1 MFWGAR
7 RARCG
12 ALMRTGCAT
21 MGKTGNRKMT
31 AGGAGHHRF
40 AAALLALLLSAF
52 ALGGCSSVQGAAS
65 LPDTGA
71 GAASSGEVAAAG
83 PDGAPAAP
91 GEEAASDAD
100 AHGDAAVPAASGEGE
115 AAGAAGAGDAA
126 APAASASDAAADAAV
141 TSDDGAPAVSAAD
154 RLTVRFIDVGQGDC
168 ALLTCGGET
177 LLIDGGPSEASSKL
191 YSILKSLDISR
202 LDYII
207 CTHPDEDHCGGI
219 SGALNFASCGTF
231 FCSVTEHD
239 TRAFASV
246 LRYLGQVPVT
256 VPAVGDG
263 FSLGAAQVT
272 FVGPAQRTRDTNE
285 GSLVCRVDLGEVSF
299 LFTGDAGEESEEA
312 MLAAGAPLD
321 ADVLKVGHHGS
332 AGSSTSQFLAA
343 VSPDYA
349 VISVGAGNSY
359 GHPTD
364 EALARLGA
372 TGATVL
378 RTDELGSVVAVTDG
392 RDVQFSS
399 TKGKLDN

>member
-1 MFWGAR
+1 
-7 RARCG
+7 
-12 ALMRTGCAT
+12 MRTGCTT
-21 MGKTGNRKMT
+21 MGKTGNRKVA
-31 AGGAGHHRF
+31 AGGAGRHRF
-40 AAALLALLLSAF
+40 AAGLLALLLSAF
-52 ALGGCSSVQGAAS
+52 ALGGCSAVQGAAS

-71 GAASSGEVAAAG
+71 GAAGSGEVAAAG
-83 PDGAPAAP
+83 PDGVPAAP
-91 GEEAASDAD
+91 GEEATSNGGSS
-100 AHGDAAVPAASGEGE
+100 GDAAASAATGEGE
-115 AAGAAGAGDAA
+115 AAGA
-126 APAASASDAAADAAV
+126 PV
-141 TSDDGAPAVSAAD
+141 VSAAD

-191 YSILKSLDISR
+191 YSILKSLGISR
-202 LDYII
+202 LDYIV
-207 CTHPDEDHCGGI
+207 CSHSDEDHCGGI

-272 FVGPAQRTRDTNE
+272 FVGPVQRTRDTNE

-312 MLAAGAPLD
+312 MLAAGAHLD

-332 AGSSTSQFLAA
+332 AGSSTSRFLAA

>member
-1 MFWGAR
+1 
-7 RARCG
+7 
-12 ALMRTGCAT
+12 
-21 MGKTGNRKMT
+21 MT
-31 AGGAGHHRF
+31 ASGAGRHRF

-71 GAASSGEVAAAG
+71 GAAGSAEAAAAG
-83 PDGAPAAP
+83 PGGTPAAP
-91 GEEAASDAD
+91 EGEAASDAD
-100 AHGDAAVPAASGEGE
+100 GGEDVAASV
-115 AAGAAGAGDAA
+115 AG
-126 APAASASDAAADAAV
+126 ASDAAAAA
-141 TSDDGAPAVSAAD
+141 DGGAPPVSTAD
-154 RLTVRFIDVGQGDC
+154 RLIVRFIDVDQGDC
-168 ALLTCGGET
+168 ALLTCGGEA

-191 YSILKSLDISR
+191 YSILKSLGISR

-312 MLAAGAPLD
+312 MLAAGVRLD

-332 AGSSTSQFLAA
+332 AGSSTSQFLEA
-343 VSPDYA
+343 VSPDYV

-359 GHPTD
+359 GHPAD
-364 EALARLGA
+364 EALARLA
-372 TGATVL
+372 ACGATVL
-378 RTDELGSVVAVTDG
+378 RTDALGSVVAVTDG
-392 RDVQFSS
+392 RDVQFQS
-399 TKGKLDN
+399 TKGKLEN